1 MIKIIAGAK
10 GTGKTARI
18 VEDINNMALEDN
30 NVVCIERGNR
40 LDQLL
45 KHNVRLINIDEYPCT
60 GYDQLLSFIGG
71 VCSKDYDLTHIYM
84 DSIRKVA
91 KSEDL
96 DELARFLEGLDK
108 FLANSPIVVTIV
120 LSVSEDLLSDAI
132 KKYC

>member
-10 GTGKTARI
+10 GTGKTARL
-18 VEDINNMALEDN
+18 VDDINNVAAEDN

-45 KHNVRLINIDEYPCT
+45 KHKVRLINIDEYPCT

-71 VCSKDYDLTHIYM
+71 VCSKDYDLTHIFI

-96 DELARFLEGLDK
+96 DQLKAFLANLDK
-108 FLANSPIVVTIV
+108 FLANSSIVVTII
-120 LSVSEDLLSDAI
+120 LSVSEDLLSDDI

>member
-18 VEDINNMALEDN
+18 VEDINNVAMEDN

-96 DELARFLEGLDK
+96 DELATFLDSLDK

-132 KKYC
+132 KKFC